1 MTSGAL
7 FSLNNKVSLVTGACG
22 LLGRQHAL
30 ALSLHGSKV
39 VLVDLESNKLETLAN
54 EIESASGIECFRFVG
69 DVTNTASMRRVRNS
83 LLEKGMSVD
92 ILVNNA
98 AVNPHVKGSKIDIDF
113 QIGNLEDFS
122 AWDREM
128 DVSIKGTWIC
138 SQVFGPDMVAAQSGS
153 IINISSDLSVISPD
167 QRLYSNSYPELDLG
181 SLKPVTYSIAKTG
194 LLGLTRYLATLWAK
208 SGVRVN
214 AVSPGGVFND
224 QDPEFVR
231 RIELLIPMSRMAR
244 VEEYRGVIVFL
255 GSDASTYL
263 TGQNI
268 VIDGGRSA
276 W

>member
-1 MTSGAL
+1 MTKSSL
-7 FSLNNKVSLVTGACG
+7 FTLNNKVSLVTGACG

-39 VLVDLESNKLETLAN
+39 VLVDLELSNLETLAN
-54 EIESASGIECFRFVG
+54 EIESASGIECFQFVG
-69 DVTNTASMRRVRNS
+69 DVTNSASIRRIRNS
-83 LLEKGMSVD
+83 LLEKGMSVN

-98 AVNPHVKGSKIDIDF
+98 AVNPSVKGRKLDADF
-113 QIGNLEDFS
+113 RIGNLEDFS
-122 AWDREM
+122 TWDREL
-128 DVSIKGTWIC
+128 DVSLKGTWIC
-138 SQVFGPDMVAAQSGS
+138 SQVFGPDMVAARSGS

-167 QRLYSNSYPELDLG
+167 QRLYSKSYPEVDLDNV
-181 SLKPVTYSIAKTG
+181 KPVTYSVAKTG
-194 LLGLTRYLATLWAK
+194 LLGMTRYLATLWAK

-231 RIELLIPMSRMAR
+231 RLELLVPMSRMAR
-244 VEEYRGVIVFL
+244 AEEYRGVIVFL

-268 VIDGGRSA
+268 VIDGGRSV

>member
-1 MTSGAL
+1 MTKSSL
-7 FSLNNKVSLVTGACG
+7 FTLNNKVSLVTGACG

-39 VLVDLESNKLETLAN
+39 VLVDLESSNLETLAN
-54 EIESASGIECFRFVG
+54 EIESASGIECFQFVG
-69 DVTNTASMRRVRNS
+69 DVTNPASIRRIRNS

-98 AVNPHVKGSKIDIDF
+98 AVNPSVKGRKLDADF
-113 QIGNLEDFS
+113 RIGNLEDFS
-122 AWDREM
+122 KWDREL

-138 SQVFGPDMVAAQSGS
+138 SQVFGPDMVAARSGS

-167 QRLYSNSYPELDLG
+167 QRLYSKSYPEVDLD
-181 SLKPVTYSIAKTG
+181 SVKPVTYSVAKTG
-194 LLGLTRYLATLWAK
+194 LLGMTRYLATLWAK

-231 RIELLIPMSRMAR
+231 RLELLIPMSRMAR
-244 VEEYRGVIVFL
+244 AEEYRGVIVFL

-268 VIDGGRSA
+268 VIDGGRSV